1 MEIGVI
7 TNDWKKKYAKW
18 TNPFICIGA
27 RDGKIFIAKAI
38 FQPLVCMYNNKMDN
52 GPLQLEG
59 LVPTYTWKTM
69 FNARDVAF
77 NFTLYMSFN
86 KTKSLSLN
94 NVNTIY
100 ISEALSTISCSFYW
114 WSIPYRCNIFVSNQ

>member
-1 MEIGVI
+1 MIDKNI
-7 TNDWKKKYAKW
+7 YAKW
-18 TNPFICIGA
+18 TNPFIFIGA
-27 RDGKIFIAKAI
+27 RDGNFFMAKAI
-38 FQPLVCMYNNKMDN
+38 FQPLVYMCNNKMDN
-52 GPLQLEG
+52 GPLQREG

-69 FNARDVAF
+69 FNARYVAF
-77 NFTLYMSFN
+77 QFTFYMSFN